1 MSWIIARAVK
11 LGLLIS
17 IGVGIAAF
25 ASPGL
30 RTVLLDAYLVA
41 LGGVL
46 LLALVRTTLAKAPAV
61 KGSEF
66 DRALAAMRRSRPD
79 ADELELAR
87 DLELSRLNAFHL
99 HLRVRPLLREI
110 AAHRL
115 MKSYGIDLDTEPG
128 RARELVGASAWEV
141 VRPDR
146 PPPRDRLAPG
156 PPLSSLREVVADL
169 ERV

>member
-1 MSWIIARAVK
+1 MKWIIVRAVK
-11 LGLLIS
+11 LWLLIS

-30 RTVLLDAYLVA
+30 RTLLLDAYLVA
-41 LGGVL
+41 LGGVI
-46 LLALVRTTLAKAPAV
+46 LLALVRITLVTAPSV

-66 DRALAAMRRSRPD
+66 DRGLAAMRRRPPD
-79 ADELELAR
+79 AGELELAR
-87 DLELSRLNAFHL
+87 ELDLSRLNAFHL

-115 MKSYGIDLDTEPG
+115 LRRYGIDLDGEPG

-146 PPPRDRLAPG
+146 PPPQDRLAPG

-169 ERV
+169 EKV

>member
-1 MSWIIARAVK
+1 MRWIVARAVK

-17 IGVGIAAF
+17 IGVGVAAF

-30 RTVLLDAYLVA
+30 RRVLLDAYLVA

-66 DRALAAMRRSRPD
+66 DRALAEMRRTLPD
-79 ADELELAR
+79 ARDLELVR

-99 HLRVRPLLREI
+99 HLRVRPLLRDI
-110 AAHRL
+110 AGHRL
-115 MKSYGIDLDTEPG
+115 TKRYGIDLDAEPG
-128 RARELVGASAWEV
+128 RARELVGASAWEL

-156 PPLSSLREVVADL
+156 PPLSSLRDVVADL
-169 ERV
+169 ERI

>member
-66 DRALAAMRRSRPD
+66 DRALAGMRRSRPD

-115 MKSYGIDLDTEPG
+115 MKSYGIDLDAEPG

>member
-11 LGLLIS
+11 LWLLIS
-17 IGVGIAAF
+17 AGVGIAAF

-41 LGGVL
+41 LGGVF
-46 LLALVRTTLAKAPAV
+46 LLALVRMTLATAPVV
-61 KGSEF
+61 KVSEF
-66 DRALAAMRRSRPD
+66 DRALAAMRKSPPD
-79 ADELELAR
+79 ADELDLAR

-115 MKSYGIDLDTEPG
+115 LRSYGIDLDAEPG
-128 RARELVGASAWEV
+128 RARELVGASAWEL

-146 PPPRDRLAPG
+146 PSPRDRLAPG
-156 PPLSSLREVVADL
+156 PPLSSLRDVVADL
-169 ERV
+169 ENV

>member
-1 MSWIIARAVK
+1 MRWIVVRAVK

-17 IGVGIAAF
+17 VGIGVAAF
-25 ASPGL
+25 ASPGI

-46 LLALVRTTLAKAPAV
+46 LLALVRLTVAKAPGV
-61 KGSEF
+61 KGSLF
-66 DRALAAMRRSRPD
+66 DRALADMRRPPRD
-79 ADELELAR
+79 VRELELAR

-115 MKSYGIDLDTEPG
+115 GKRYGISLDAEPG
-128 RARELVGASAWEV
+128 RARELVGASAWEL

-156 PPLSSLREVVADL
+156 PPLSSLRDVVTDL
-169 ERV
+169 EKI